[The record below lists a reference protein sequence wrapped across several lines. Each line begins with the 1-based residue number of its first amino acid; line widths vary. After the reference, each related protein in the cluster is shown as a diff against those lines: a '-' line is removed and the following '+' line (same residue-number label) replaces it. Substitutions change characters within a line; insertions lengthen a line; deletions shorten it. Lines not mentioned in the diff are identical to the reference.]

1 MTQPE
6 SEKSGDSRSA
16 WPELGRFWTVPNA
29 LSLVRVVLAL
39 PLSYLILVAGSSF
52 WMMILVVLIVA
63 TDYFDGRIARWSQT
77 VSEWGKVLDP
87 LADKFV
93 GGIVVMALTFR
104 GPFVEDAVVLPLW
117 LLGIIVVRDLV
128 ILAGGAVI
136 TKRTGVVLMSMF
148 SGKIA
153 VTALAITVLAALLKA
168 DPPVL
173 QACIWGTAGLLI
185 YSFLRYVVR
194 FVKVYRRGTDA
205 LWNRT

>member
-1 MTQPE
+1 MEELKPKQDPE
-6 SEKSGDSRSA
+6 D

-29 LSLVRVVLAL
+29 LSMVRFPLVL
-39 PLSYLILVAGSSF
+39 PLAYLILKDGSSF
-52 WMMILVVLIVA
+52 WIMILVVLIVA
-63 TDYFDGRIARWSQT
+63 TDYFDGRIARWSST

-93 GGIVVMALTFR
+93 GGLVVMALTFR
-104 GPFVEDAVVLPLW
+104 GPFVEDAIVLPYW
-117 LLGIIVVRDLV
+117 LLIVVATRDIA
-128 ILAGGAVI
+128 ILIGGAII
-136 TKRTGVVLMSMF
+136 TRRTGVVLMSMF

-168 DPPVL
+168 DPPIL
-173 QACIWGTAGLLI
+173 QFCLWGTATLLV

-205 LWNRT
+205 LKGRT